1 VEYNKELGVNQA
13 VVVGSYDEDEL
24 VEVVERF
31 EVDFGVQ
38 VIF

>member
-1 VEYNKELGVNQA
+1 VNQA
-13 VVVGSYDEDEL
+13 IVVGSYDEEDL

-31 EVDFGVQ
+31 EADFGVQ